1 MKKLLALLL
10 ACMMLVPSVLA
21 ESVENVI
28 VLSDEGITLN
38 GEAMSLDPTANVYL
52 DTGVAGNEDVA
63 EELRSVENRVVTI
76 TTGGVYRIS
85 GTATD
90 VQIAVKAGEED
101 QVRLILDGASI
112 TCSNSSAI
120 AIYSAADPR
129 VAGEYAVTIEL
140 ADGSEN
146 IVNGSH
152 ITRKNEGDPKMDGA
166 ISSLISLGIEGNG
179 ALTVDADNEG
189 IEVKTGHLTI
199 NGGNIHINSC
209 DDPVNVSEDGV
220 GVLTMNDG
228 YLYSAV
234 KNLEGCEGDGMDS
247 NGWIVL
253 NGGTAINLAHP
264 SSMDSGIDS
273 DMGSI
278 INGGIV
284 VGAGNMYDPIESDSE
299 QLFMM
304 LEFGQATDDLVV
316 VTDSNGT
323 PVFAYDFPYD
333 YMYIAFS
340 TPDLVEGETYNVYLG
355 GEIEGTEQDGLY
367 TEITSYIPGTLMQH
381 GGGTAQQRTSMQM
394 PEGGMTQDGQAP
406 EMPEGGF
413 GDAEKPEGDFGG
425 NGAEMPEGGFDGNVP
440 AMPDGEQNN
449 MNEVLGML
457 NNLDLN
463 ELLKDADLNTLLA
476 DKDLNS
482 LLTGFSIS
490 DLLTEEQIQEIF
502 GDMDIS
508 MLENMG
514 RGGFGGG
521 MGGPRSL
528 ESSSDVATTAF
539 TLTRES
545 TGFTNVVAAE

>member
-1 MKKLLALLL
+1 MKKLLAMLLC
-10 ACMMLVPSVLA
+10 CMMLMPSVLA
-21 ESVENVI
+21 EAAETTI
-28 VLSDEGITLN
+28 VLSDDAITVN
-38 GEAMSLDPTANVYL
+38 GDTITTDASAAVYL
-52 DTGVAGNEDVA
+52 DTTSASNTDVSED
-63 EELRSVENRVVTI
+63 LQSVLNRAVTI
-76 TTGGVYRIS
+76 TTAGTYRIS

-90 VQIAVKAGEED
+90 AQIVVKAGEED
-101 QVRLILDGASI
+101 QVRLILDGVDI
-112 TCSNSSAI
+112 TCRNSSAI
-120 AIYSAADPR
+120 AIYTAADPR
-129 VAGEYAVTIEL
+129 VAGEYSVTIEL

-146 IVNGSH
+146 TVTGSH
-152 ITRKNEGDPKMDGA
+152 ISRKNEGDPKMDGA
-166 ISSLISLGIEGNG
+166 VSSLISLGIEGNG
-179 ALTVDADNEG
+179 SLTIDADNEG

-199 NGGNIHINSC
+199 NGGNIRIASC

-220 GVLTMNDG
+220 GVMTMNAG

-234 KNLEGCEGDGMDS
+234 KNIEGCEGDGMDS

-273 DMGSI
+273 DMGST
-278 INGGIV
+278 INGGVV
-284 VGAGNMYDPIESDSE
+284 VGAGNMYDPIESDSA

-367 TEITSYIPGTLMQH
+367 TEITAYTPGTLMQH
-381 GGGTAQQRTSMQM
+381 GGGTAQQRVTMQM
-394 PEGGMTQDGQAP
+394 PEGSMGQDGQAP
-406 EMPEGGF
+406 EMPEGGMPQD
-413 GDAEKPEGDFGG
+413 GQAP
-425 NGAEMPEGGFDGNVP
+425 EMPQGGFDGSAP
-440 AMPDGEQNN
+440 AMPEGEQNN

-457 NNLDLN
+457 NSLDLN
-463 ELLKDADLNTLLA
+463 ELLKDVDLNELLA
-476 DKDLNS
+476 DQDLNS

-490 DLLTEEQIQEIF
+490 TLLTEEQIQSIF

-528 ESSSDVATTAF
+528 ESSSDVATTSF

>member
-10 ACMMLVPSVLA
+10 ACMMIVSSVLA
-21 ESVENVI
+21 ESVENII

-85 GTATD
+85 GTAED

-120 AIYSAADPR
+120 AIYSAADSR

-152 ITRKNEGDPKMDGA
+152 ISRKNEDDPKMDGA

-199 NGGNIHINSC
+199 NGGNIRIASC

-273 DMGSI
+273 DMGSS
-278 INGGIV
+278 INGGVV
-284 VGAGNMYDPIESDSE
+284 VGAGNMYDAIESDSA

-323 PVFAYDFPYD
+323 PVFAFDFPYD

-367 TEITSYIPGTLMQH
+367 TEITAYTPGTLMQH
-381 GGGTAQQRTSMQM
+381 GGGTAQQRVTMQM
-394 PEGGMTQDGQAP
+394 PEGGVPQDGQAP

-413 GDAEKPEGDFGG
+413 
-425 NGAEMPEGGFDGNVP
+425 DGNVP
-440 AMPDGEQNN
+440 VMPDGEQNN

-508 MLENMG
+508 MLENRG
-514 RGGFGGG
+514 HGGFSGG

-539 TLTRES
+539 VLTRES

>member
-1 MKKLLALLL
+1 MKKLLAMLLV
-10 ACMMLVPSVLA
+10 CMMLVPSALA
-21 ESVENVI
+21 EAAEVTI
-28 VLSDEGITLN
+28 VLGDDVITVN
-38 GEAMSLDPTANVYL
+38 GETISMDASADVYL
-52 DTGVAGNEDVA
+52 DTTSAGNTDVA
-63 EELRSVENRVVTI
+63 EDLQGVLNRAVTI
-76 TTGGVYRIS
+76 TTAGTYRIS

-90 VQIAVKAGEED
+90 AQIVVKAGESDEI
-101 QVRLILDGASI
+101 RLILDGVDI
-112 TCSNSSAI
+112 TCRNSSAI
-120 AIYSAADPR
+120 AVYTAADPG
-129 VAGEYAVTIEL
+129 VAGAYSVTVEL
-140 ADGSEN
+140 AEGSEN
-146 IVNGSH
+146 TITGSH
-152 ITRKNEGDPKMDGA
+152 ISSKNEGDPKFDGA
-166 ISSLISLGIEGNG
+166 LSSQISLGIEGSG
-179 ALTVDADNEG
+179 SLTIDADNEG

-199 NGGNIHINSC
+199 NGGNIRIASC

-220 GVLTMNDG
+220 GVLTMNAG

-234 KNLEGCEGDGMDS
+234 KNIEGCEGDGMDS

-273 DMGSI
+273 DMGST
-278 INGGIV
+278 INGGVV
-284 VGAGNMYDPIESDSE
+284 VGAGNMYDPIESDSA

-367 TEITSYIPGTLMQH
+367 TQITAYTPGTLMQH
-381 GGGTAQQRTSMQM
+381 GGGTAQQRVTMQMPGGDVPDM
-394 PEGGMTQDGQAP
+394 PEGGFDGNAP

-413 GDAEKPEGDFGG
+413 GG
-425 NGAEMPEGGFDGNVP
+425 NAPEMPEG
-440 AMPDGEQNN
+440 AQNN
-449 MNEVLGML
+449 MNDLLALL
-457 NNLDLN
+457 NSVDLN
-463 ELLKDADLNTLLA
+463 DVLKDADLNELLA
-476 DKDLNS
+476 GKDLNS

-490 DLLTEEQIQEIF
+490 DLLTAEQITEFF
-502 GDMDIS
+502 GDADIS
-508 MLENMG
+508 MLENMHRG
-514 RGGFGGG
+514 SFGGFGGG

-528 ESSSDVATTAF
+528 ESSSDVATTSF
-539 TLTRES
+539 TLTRET